1 MALRRFAL
9 VLLTACLAGPH
20 LTQAAD
26 VLDVSKL
33 PGILIDDAA
42 ALKEGAWHDSTHTS
56 PFVGQG
62 YLHSGTSA
70 MADSKAPKSLTFATV
85 VPEAGEYEVF
95 LAFNGGSNRAQQ
107 APIIIQHQN
116 GESRQRI
123 NQRPGPQ
130 GPGAFQSLGKYHFP
144 SDEKAVVKITN
155 DEPDGIIIADAVLLV
170 AVKDLPKLEKFEA
183 KTVEPGDKN
192 AKQQS
197 EELATAPP
205 FERVET
211 TGLRTLT
218 SRELDELIEE
228 VAMVDDPTPL
238 VDDETFLR
246 RVTIDVIGRVPTETE
261 WQTFLNDP
269 AADKRAKLID
279 RLLAS
284 EEFGANWA
292 NYWSDVFSYR
302 TPQPELTFL
311 SYDVPKQW
319 IAQQLNNGTGWDQVA
334 YQMLTGIGKVAD
346 NPAAFYVGY
355 HQADVSRLA
364 GESTRIFLGAQIQC
378 AECHDHPFVNIPQER
393 FHQMAA
399 FFVRTKAEVPW
410 NDSTQIVV
418 KSKPSGEH
426 KMPESKQ
433 IMLPA
438 VFDGDPLPEN
448 TTDLDRRTELAK
460 WVVAPQNPLFAKAYV
475 NRVWDRLMDRPFC
488 EPVDE
493 ITELA
498 GYPTLPE
505 VHNAVA
511 EHFIANKYDSKAVLR
526 LILNSQAYQRQ
537 LPQDDAHPRQLEAS
551 APEKLRSDEIFASLA
566 AAIDLPNVQGEA
578 RKPSGAERFPPPPK
592 STQDLVRDAF
602 GYDPSLGDQFRPQTM
617 QQAMFMM
624 NNRQLQAQIAADEK
638 ARTKLA
644 QILADTPNDD
654 EAIERLFVN
663 VLARR
668 PTAKD
673 VEISRDYLKQVDDR
687 RAAFEDLLW
696 SLINSA
702 EFTTRR

>member
-1 MALRRFAL
+1 MVLRRFAL
-9 VLLTACLAGPH
+9 VLLAACFAWPQ

-33 PGILIDDAA
+33 PGILLDDAA
-42 ALKEGAWHDSTHTS
+42 AQKEGPWHDSTHS
-56 PFVGQG
+56 APYVGAG
-62 YLHSGTSA
+62 YLHSGTSK
-70 MADSKAPKSLTFATV
+70 MPDSNAPKSLTFATV

-95 LAFNGGSNRAQQ
+95 LAYNGGANRAQQ

-116 GESRQRI
+116 GESRQRL
-123 NQRPGPQ
+123 NQRPGPK
-130 GPGAFQSLGKYHFP
+130 GPASFQSLGKFHFP

-155 DEPDGIIIADAVLLV
+155 DNPDGIIIADAVLLV
-170 AVKDLPKLEKFEA
+170 AIKDLPKLKKFEA
-183 KTVEPGDKN
+183 KTVDPGDKK
-192 AKQQS
+192 AQQQK

-205 FERVET
+205 FERIET
-211 TGLRTLT
+211 TGLHTLT
-218 SRELDELIEE
+218 PRELDELIES
-228 VAMVDDPTPL
+228 VAAIDNPTPL
-238 VDDETFLR
+238 VDDESFLR
-246 RVTIDVIGRVPTETE
+246 RVTLDAIGRVPTEQE
-261 WQTFLNDP
+261 WRTFLEDP
-269 AADKRAKLID
+269 SSDKRAKLID

-284 EEFGANWA
+284 EEFGVNWA

-311 SYDVPKQW
+311 SYNTPKHW
-319 IAQQLNNGTGWDQVA
+319 LAEQLNKGVGWDQVS
-334 YQMLTGIGKVAD
+334 YQLLTGVGKVAD

-378 AECHDHPFVNIPQER
+378 AECHDHPFVDIPQER

-399 FFVRTKAEVPW
+399 FFVRTKAELPW

-418 KSKPSGEH
+418 KSKPKGEH
-426 KMPESKQ
+426 KMPETKQ

-438 VFDGDPLPEN
+438 VFDGEPLAQD
-448 TTDLDRRTELAK
+448 TSDLERRAQLAK
-460 WVVAPQNPLFAKAYV
+460 WVVSPENELFAKAYV
-475 NRVWDRLMDRPFC
+475 NRMWDRLMDRPFC
-488 EPVDE
+488 DPVDE
-493 ITELA
+493 ITDLA

-511 EHFIANKYDSKAVLR
+511 EHFVANRYDSKALLR

-537 LPQDDAHPRQLEAS
+537 LPKTDEHHGPLEAS
-551 APEKLRSDEIFASLA
+551 SPEKLRSDEIFASLA
-566 AAIDLPNVQGEA
+566 AAIDLPNLKGEQK
-578 RKPSGAERFPPPPK
+578 KPTGDERFPPPPK

-624 NNRQLQAQIAADEK
+624 NNRQLQAQIAADEG

-644 QILADTPNDD
+644 KILADNPDD
-654 EAIERLFVN
+654 AQAIEKLFVN
-663 VLARR
+663 VLGRR
-668 PTAKD
+668 PTDKD
-673 VEISRDYLKQVDDR
+673 AQISRDYLKQVDDR

>member
-9 VLLTACLAGPH
+9 VLLSACLAGPQ
-20 LTQAAD
+20 LASAAD

-33 PGILIDDAA
+33 PGILLDDAVA
-42 ALKEGAWHDSTHTS
+42 VKEGAWHDSKHTA
-56 PFVGQG
+56 PYVGQG
-62 YLHSGTSA
+62 YVHSGTSA
-70 MADSKAPKSLTFATV
+70 MPDSKESKSLTFATV

-95 LAFNGGSNRAQQ
+95 LAFNGGPNRAEQ

-116 GESRQRI
+116 GESRQRL
-123 NQRPGPQ
+123 NQRPGPK
-130 GPGAFQSLGKYHFP
+130 GPASFQSLGKYHFP

-155 DEPDGIIIADAVLLV
+155 DDPNGIIIADAVLLV
-170 AVKDLPKLEKFEA
+170 AVKDLPKLEKFVA
-183 KTVEPGDKN
+183 KTVDPGDKK
-192 AKQQS
+192 AKQQT

-205 FERVET
+205 FERIES

-218 SRELDELIEE
+218 SRELDDLIDSTAN
-228 VAMVDDPTPL
+228 VANPTPP

-246 RVTIDVIGRVPTETE
+246 RATIDVIGRVPTEAE
-261 WQTFLNDP
+261 WNEFLTDASP
-269 AADKRAKLID
+269 DKRAKLID

-319 IAQQLNNGTGWDQVA
+319 IAEQLNNGVGWDEVS
-334 YQMLTGIGKVAD
+334 YDILTGVGKVAD

-355 HQADVSRLA
+355 HQADISRLA

-378 AECHDHPFVNIPQER
+378 AECHDHPFVAIPQER

-399 FFVRTKAEVPW
+399 FFVRTKADVPW

-438 VFDGDPLPEN
+438 VFDGEPLAKDTP
-448 TTDLDRRTELAK
+448 DIDRRVELAK
-460 WVVAPQNPLFAKAYV
+460 WVVAPENSLFAKAYV
-475 NRVWDRLMDRPFC
+475 NRIWDRLMDRPFC

-498 GYPTLPE
+498 GFPTLPE

-511 EHFIANKYDSKAVLR
+511 EHFVANKYDSKSLLR

-537 LPQDDAHPRQLEAS
+537 LPKGEDDPGQLEAS
-551 APEKLRSDEIFASLA
+551 APEKMRSDEIFASLA
-566 AAIDLPNVQGEA
+566 VAIDLPNMKGEA
-578 RKPSGAERFPPPPK
+578 RKPTGEERFPPPPK

-624 NNRQLQAQIAADEK
+624 NNRQLQAQIAADEG

-644 QILADTPNDD
+644 QILAENTSDD

-663 VLARR
+663 VLGRR
-668 PTAKD
+668 PTEKD
-673 VEISRDYLKQVDDR
+673 VQISRDYLKQVDDR
-687 RAAFEDLLW
+687 AAAFEDLLW

>member
-1 MALRRFAL
+1 MALR
-9 VLLTACLAGPH
+9 LLTLALLLAG
-20 LTQAAD
+20 LTAPQLAIAAD

-33 PGILIDDAA
+33 PGILLDDAVA
-42 ALKEGAWHDSTHTS
+42 VKKGVWHDSRHTS
-56 PFVGQG
+56 PYVGEG
-62 YLHSGTSA
+62 YVHSGTSA
-70 MADSKAPKSLTFATV
+70 MADSKDPKSLTFATV

-123 NQRPGPQ
+123 NQRPGPK
-130 GPGAFQSLGKYHFP
+130 GPASFQSIGKYHFP
-144 SDEKAVVKITN
+144 SDEKAIVQITN
-155 DEPDGIIIADAVLLV
+155 EDAGGIIIADAVLLV
-170 AVKDLPKLEKFEA
+170 AVKDLPKLEKFVA
-183 KTVEPGDKN
+183 KTVAPGDKK
-192 AKQQS
+192 AKQAA
-197 EELATAPP
+197 EKLATAPP
-205 FERVET
+205 FQRIESS
-211 TGLRTLT
+211 GLATLT
-218 SRELDELIEE
+218 PRELDELIET
-228 VAMVDDPTPL
+228 VAGVDNPTPP

-246 RVTIDVIGRVPTETE
+246 RATIDVIGRVPTEAE
-261 WQTFLNDP
+261 WQTFLADGSP
-269 AADKRAKLID
+269 DKRAKLID

-319 IAQQLNNGTGWDQVA
+319 IARQLNDGVGWDEVS
-334 YQMLTGIGKVAD
+334 YNILTGVGKVAD

-355 HQADVSRLA
+355 HQADISRLA

-378 AECHDHPFVNIPQER
+378 AECHDHPFVNMPQER

-399 FFVRTKAEVPW
+399 FFVRTKANVPW

-426 KMPESKQ
+426 KMPESKR

-438 VFDGDPLPEN
+438 VFDGEPLAKNTPDIDRRVELARWVVSPEN
-448 TTDLDRRTELAK
+448 S
-460 WVVAPQNPLFAKAYV
+460 LFAKAYV
-475 NRVWDRLMDRPFC
+475 NRIWDRLMDRPFC

-493 ITELA
+493 ITDLA
-498 GYPTLPE
+498 GFPTLPE

-511 EHFIANKYDSKAVLR
+511 EHFVANQYDAKSLLR

-537 LPQDDAHPRQLEAS
+537 LPHGDENRGILEAS
-551 APEKLRSDEIFASLA
+551 APEKMRSDEIFASLA
-566 AAIDLPNVQGEA
+566 VAIDLPNVKGEA
-578 RKPSGAERFPPPPK
+578 RKPTGAERFPPPPK

-624 NNRQLQAQIAADEK
+624 NNRQLQQQIAADAE

-644 QILADTPNDD
+644 QILAENDD
-654 EAIERLFVN
+654 DNQAIERLFVN
-663 VLARR
+663 VLGRR
-668 PTAKD
+668 PTEKD
-673 VEISRDYLKQVDDR
+673 LQISRDYLKQVDDR
-687 RAAFEDLLW
+687 AAAFEDLLW